1 MQYYSMA
8 IDYPFNVGG
17 RPYNSWPVFIPIT
30 FEVMVLVGS
39 FGAFLGMMFL
49 NGLPHPHHPVFHVPQ
64 FARSS
69 QDRFFLCV
77 EATDPRFDRVATA
90 EFLATLA
97 PHGEVI
103 VVPKEAETDG
113 QAADAER
120 EVETAPR

>member
-17 RPYNSWPVFIPIT
+17 RPENSWPVLSPSPSRSWCWWG
-30 FEVMVLVGS
+30 LS
-39 FGAFLGMMFL
+39 AACPGMMFL

-64 FARSS
+64 FVRSS

-77 EATDPRFDRVATA
+77 EATDPRFHRVATA
-90 EFLATLA
+90 ESLATLA

-103 VVPKEAETDG
+103 LVPRK
-113 QAADAER
+113 
-120 EVETAPR
+120 